1 MDNLFLLL
9 SLVSIIALVIGLI
22 KPELVVRWG
31 NQEKK
36 NRKSVLKVYG
46 LAIIAFFILFSI
58 TTPSSNNEEVAEAE
72 TELEENIDNDEEVE
86 EDKLESVSLAGEIYK
101 KDDISWTEEFRF
113 IDKEGNEY
121 KVISND
127 DVPEEYMQDGLIYR
141 VIGEKEADKITLKD
155 YEVLADNWEA
165 YEKKQAKEE
174 EIKDIEKT
182 IKDRVSDEYSR
193 TVIKKIDINENL
205 GTDDEDDYIVLP
217 HLKWDVKNKP
227 KMTREMLEMYS
238 DDLAATLA
246 KHTNITEI
254 TIFWEVPYHLEGN
267 NVAKMSYSRSGDGMA
282 IGEKWYDP
290 LIRE

>member
-1 MDNLFLLL
+1 MDNLFLILF
-9 SLVSIIALVIGLI
+9 LVSIVALVVGLI

-31 NQEKK
+31 SEEKK

-46 LAIIAFFILFSI
+46 LAIIAFLILFSI
-58 TTPSSNNEEVAEAE
+58 TTPSSNDEETAE
-72 TELEENIDNDEEVE
+72 NDEEIE

-121 KVISND
+121 RVISND
-127 DVPEEYMQDGLIYR
+127 DVPETYMQDGLIYR
-141 VIGEKEADKITLKD
+141 VIGEKKEDEITLKD

-165 YEKKQAKEE
+165 YEKKRAQEE

-182 IKDRVSDEYSR
+182 IKDRVSDEYR
-193 TVIKKIDINENL
+193 GTVIKKIDINENL
-205 GTDDEDDYIVLP
+205 GTDDEDDYIVLI

-227 KMTREMLEMYS
+227 KMTRKMLEMYS

>member
-9 SLVSIIALVIGLI
+9 FLVSIVALIIGLI
-22 KPELVVRWG
+22 KPALVVRWG
-31 NQEKK
+31 SGENK

-46 LAIIAFFILFSI
+46 LAIIVFFILFSI
-58 TTPSSNNEEVAEAE
+58 TTPSGNNEEIIE
-72 TELEENIDNDEEVE
+72 TEKKVEEKIDEKKVE
-86 EDKLESVSLAGEIYK
+86 EDKLESVSLVGEIYK
-101 KDDISWTEEFRF
+101 KENINWTEEFRF
-113 IDKEGNEY
+113 IDKEGKEY

-127 DVPEEYMQDGLIYR
+127 DVPETYMENGLIYR
-141 VIGEKEADKITLKD
+141 VIGEKEEDKIILKD

-205 GTDDEDDYIVLP
+205 GTDEEDDYIVLP
-217 HLKWDVKNKP
+217 HLKWDVQNRP

-246 KHTNITEI
+246 KHKNITEI

-267 NVAKMSYSRSGDGMA
+267 NIAKMNYSRSGDGMA
-282 IGEKWYDP
+282 IGERWYDP

>member
-9 SLVSIIALVIGLI
+9 FLVSIVALVVGLI

-31 NQEKK
+31 SEEKK

-46 LAIIAFFILFSI
+46 LAIIAFLILFSI
-58 TTPSSNNEEVAEAE
+58 TTPSSNDEEIAEVE
-72 TELEENIDNDEEVE
+72 KEVEENIDNDEEIE
-86 EDKLESVSLAGEIYK
+86 EDKLESVSLVGEIYK

-121 KVISND
+121 RVISND
-127 DVPEEYMQDGLIYR
+127 DVPEKYMQDGLIYR
-141 VIGEKEADKITLKD
+141 VIGEKKEDEITLKD

-165 YEKKQAKEE
+165 YEKKRAQEE

-182 IKDRVSDEYSR
+182 IKDRVSDEYR
-193 TVIKKIDINENL
+193 GTVIKKIDINENL
-205 GTDDEDDYIVLP
+205 GTDDEDDYIVLI

-227 KMTREMLEMYS
+227 KMTRKMLEMYS

>member
-58 TTPSSNNEEVAEAE
+58 TTPSSNNEEVVEAE

-217 HLKWDVKNKP
+217 HLKWDVENKP

>member
-9 SLVSIIALVIGLI
+9 FLISIVALVVGLI

-31 NQEKK
+31 SEEKK

-46 LAIIAFFILFSI
+46 LAIIAFLILFSI
-58 TTPSSNNEEVAEAE
+58 TTPSSNDEETAE
-72 TELEENIDNDEEVE
+72 NDEEIE

-121 KVISND
+121 RVISND
-127 DVPEEYMQDGLIYR
+127 DVPETYMQDGLIYR
-141 VIGEKEADKITLKD
+141 VIGEKKEDEITLKD

-165 YEKKQAKEE
+165 YEKQQAKEE

-182 IKDRVSDEYSR
+182 IKDRVSDKYSG

-282 IGEKWYDP
+282 IEEKWYDP

>member
-9 SLVSIIALVIGLI
+9 FLVSIVALVVGLI

-31 NQEKK
+31 NPEKK

-58 TTPSSNNEEVAEAE
+58 TTPSSNNEEVAEVE

-217 HLKWDVKNKP
+217 HLKWDVENKP
-227 KMTREMLEMYS
+227 KMTREMLETYS

>member
-46 LAIIAFFILFSI
+46 LAIIGFFILFSI
-58 TTPSSNNEEVAEAE
+58 TTPSSNNEEVAETE

-121 KVISND
+121 TVISNN
-127 DVPEEYMQDGLIYR
+127 DVPEEYMQDGLIYK
-141 VIGEKEADKITLKD
+141 VIGEKEEDKITLKN

-174 EIKDIEKT
+174 EMKDIENT
-182 IKDRVSDEYSR
+182 IKDRVSDEYSG

-217 HLKWDVKNKP
+217 HLRWDVKNKP

-238 DDLAATLA
+238 DDLAAILA

>member
-31 NQEKK
+31 NPEKK

-58 TTPSSNNEEVAEAE
+58 TTPSSNNEEVAEVE

-217 HLKWDVKNKP
+217 HLKWDVENKP
-227 KMTREMLEMYS
+227 KMTREMLETYS

>member
-9 SLVSIIALVIGLI
+9 FLVSIVALVVGLI

-31 NQEKK
+31 SEEKK

-46 LAIIAFFILFSI
+46 LAIIAFLILFSI
-58 TTPSSNNEEVAEAE
+58 TTPSSNDEEIAEVE
-72 TELEENIDNDEEVE
+72 KEVEENIDNDEEIE
-86 EDKLESVSLAGEIYK
+86 EDKLESVSLVGEIYK

-121 KVISND
+121 RVISND
-127 DVPEEYMQDGLIYR
+127 DVPEKYMQDGLIYR
-141 VIGEKEADKITLKD
+141 VIGEKKEDEITLKD

-165 YEKKQAKEE
+165 YEKKRAQEE

-182 IKDRVSDEYSR
+182 IKDRVSDEYR
-193 TVIKKIDINENL
+193 GTVIKKIDINENL
-205 GTDDEDDYIVLP
+205 GTDDEDDYIVLI

-227 KMTREMLEMYS
+227 KMTRKMLEMYS

-282 IGEKWYDP
+282 IGEKWYAP